1 MLQRSALLCLGGDA
15 VQEAEQLSA
24 LIADIYDAALNPA
37 LWASVLGNCTRFV
50 RGAAA
55 GLYAKD
61 AVNRSGNL
69 FYDDGGIAPY
79 WSQLYFDNY
88 IKFDPSTV
96 VHYFSEIEQPVST
109 VDVAPYSEFTDTKFF
124 REWALPQ
131 GLVDHVSAALDKS
144 ATSVAMFGVFR
155 HERDGLVDDEM
166 RRRMR
171 LIIPHIRRSVLIGK
185 VMDLK
190 VAEAA
195 TLADTLD
202 GLSASL
208 LLVDGHCRVVH
219 ANAAG
224 HVLLAEGSVLSAPG
238 RKLSASDA
246 IAEQALHEA
255 ILRAGNGD
263 AAVGAKGIAVPIT
276 SRKGEHYVA
285 HVLPLT
291 SGVRRR
297 AGATYAA
304 VAALF
309 VRKAALNTTSPPE
322 VIAKTFKLT
331 PSELRVLLAIVEVG
345 GVAETA
351 EALGLAETTVKTHLR
366 RLYAKTDTGRQAELV
381 KLVAAFSSPL
391 TD

>member
-1 MLQRSALLCLGGDA
+1 

-24 LIADIYDAALNPA
+24 LIGDVYDAALDPA

-61 AVNRSGNL
+61 AVSKSGNL
-69 FYDDGGIAPY
+69 FYDDGGIEPY
-79 WSQLYFDNY
+79 WSELYFGKY
-88 IKFDPSTV
+88 IKLDPSTV
-96 VHYFSEIEQPVST
+96 VHYFSEIEQPVSS
-109 VDVAPYSEFTDTKFF
+109 VDIASYSEFTETRFF
-124 REWALPQ
+124 REWARPQ
-131 GLVDHVSAALDKS
+131 GLVDCVSAALDKS

-155 HERDGLVDDEM
+155 HERDGLVDEEM

-171 LIIPHIRRSVLIGK
+171 LIVPHIRRSVLIGK
-185 VMDLK
+185 VIDLK
-190 VAEAA
+190 AAEAA

-202 GLSASL
+202 GLSASM
-208 LLVDGHCRVVH
+208 LLVDGSRRVVH

-224 HVLLAEGSVLSAPG
+224 HALLAEGSVLSAPG

-246 IAEQALHEA
+246 TAEQILHEA
-255 ILRAGNGD
+255 ILPAHNGD
-263 AAVGAKGIAVPIT
+263 VAVGARGIAVPIM
-276 SRKGEHYVA
+276 SRSGERYVA

-291 SGVRRR
+291 SGARRR

-309 VRKAALNTTSPPE
+309 VHRAALNTPSPPE

-331 PSELRVLLAIVEVG
+331 PSELRVLLAIVGVG

-351 EALGLAETTVKTHLR
+351 EALGIAVSTVKTHLR
-366 RLYAKTDTGRQAELV
+366 RLYAKTETGRQAELV
-381 KLVAAFSSPL
+381 KLLAAFSNPL
-391 TD
+391 TS